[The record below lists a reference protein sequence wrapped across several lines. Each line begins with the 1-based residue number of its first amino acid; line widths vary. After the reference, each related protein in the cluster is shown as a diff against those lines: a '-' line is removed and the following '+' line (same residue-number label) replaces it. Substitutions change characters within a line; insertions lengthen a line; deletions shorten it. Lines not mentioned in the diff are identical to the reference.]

1 MYERKIVGVSPEVK
15 FKQSQLDLFCER
27 MQQNKSKPGPLMA
40 TLYDAQSIFGCI
52 PLSIQKMIAD
62 ELDEPIA
69 KVNGVV
75 TFYSHFSVE
84 PKGKHI
90 IGVCLG
96 TACLV
101 KGAQSIMDA
110 ATKELS
116 ITPGQTTEDQ
126 QFSLD
131 VSRCIGA
138 CAMAPVFTV
147 GSTVYGKATPQ
158 LIIDTI
164 QKLKQIG

>member
-1 MYERKIVGVSPEVK
+1 VSPESK
-15 FKQSQLDLFCER
+15 FKQSQMDLFCER

-52 PLSIQKMIAD
+52 PIWIQKMIAE

-90 IGVCLG
+90 IGVCMG

-101 KGAQSIMDA
+101 KGAQPIMDA
-110 ATKELS
+110 VSKELG
-116 ITPGQTTEDQ
+116 ITPGQTTEDKL
-126 QFSLD
+126 FTLD

-138 CAMAPVFTV
+138 CTMAPVFTV

-158 LIIDTI
+158 TAIETI
-164 QKLKQIG
+164 RLLKNPR

>member
-1 MYERKIVGVSPEVK
+1 VSPESK
-15 FKQSQLDLFCER
+15 FKQSQMDLFCER

-52 PLSIQKMIAD
+52 PLSIQKMIAE

-90 IGVCLG
+90 VGVCMG

-101 KGAQSIMDA
+101 KGAQPIMDA
-110 ATKELS
+110 VSKELG
-116 ITPGQTTEDQ
+116 ITPGQTTEDKL
-126 QFSLD
+126 FTLD

-138 CAMAPVFTV
+138 CTIAPVFTV
-147 GSTVYGKATPQ
+147 GSVVYGKATPQ
-158 LIIDTI
+158 SAIDTI
-164 QKLKQIG
+164 RLLKNSR

>member
-1 MYERKIVGVSPEVK
+1 MRKEIVGVSPESK
-15 FKQSQLDLFCER
+15 FKQSQMDLFCER
-27 MQQNKSKPGPLMA
+27 MQHNKSKPGPLMA

-52 PLSIQKMIAD
+52 PLSIQKMIAN

-90 IGVCLG
+90 IGVCMG

-101 KGAQSIMDA
+101 KGAQPIMDA
-110 ATKELS
+110 VTKELG
-116 ITPGQTTEDQ
+116 ITPGQTTEDRM
-126 QFSLD
+126 FTLD

-138 CAMAPVFTV
+138 CTMAPVFTV
-147 GSTVYGKATPQ
+147 GSDVYGKASPQ
-158 LIIDTI
+158 LVIDTI
-164 QKLKQIG
+164 RKLKEIR